1 MNVFRHNRSVRLL
14 LVGFTAALYVFIF
27 APIAFVIYASFDPNE
42 VLRFPYAGFSF
53 RWYREFVQSRALL
66 TSLWNSVV
74 LGVTA
79 GVGAVALG
87 AVAALLVV
95 RLDFRGKSWLEM
107 VLLSPM
113 VVSKVILGAAV
124 LSLMATFEVPR
135 SWAPLVMMHMLVTL
149 PFAFLVL
156 WTRLSTLGRTYEEAA
171 ASLGSDEITTTWEI
185 TLPLVMPAILGG
197 LLLCFT
203 VSFDEFSATQ
213 FLARPSTA
221 TVPVRVYSMIET
233 AITPTINVLA
243 TFLIIVTGVLPI
255 IAQYGFGVLRRGRLG
270 E

>member
-1 MNVFRHNRSVRLL
+1 
-14 LVGFTAALYVFIF
+14 
-27 APIAFVIYASFDPNE
+27 
-42 VLRFPYAGFSF
+42 
-53 RWYREFVQSRALL
+53 
-66 TSLWNSVV
+66 
-74 LGVTA
+74 
-79 GVGAVALG
+79 
-87 AVAALLVV
+87 
-95 RLDFRGKSWLEM
+95 M

-243 TFLIIVTGVLPI
+243 TFLIIVRAPCRSSRSMASGSCGGGGW
-255 IAQYGFGVLRRGRLG
+255 ASRGRQGPDRRVSLSG
-270 E
+270 QTAGANVKEAG